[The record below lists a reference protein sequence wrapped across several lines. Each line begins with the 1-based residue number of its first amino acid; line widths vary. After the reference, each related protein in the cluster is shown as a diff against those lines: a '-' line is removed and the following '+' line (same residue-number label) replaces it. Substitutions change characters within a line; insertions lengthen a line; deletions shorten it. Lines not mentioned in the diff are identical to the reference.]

1 MSERTTTMRG
11 NTLPLEG
18 PELHVGDKAPDFK
31 LHQRGPDG
39 LRDVTLA
46 DFQDKTLILSVVP
59 SLDTPVCEMQTK
71 KFNEE
76 IISLPSDVEVLT
88 VSMDLPFAQARFCS
102 DKGTHHIKT
111 ASDHRDASFG
121 TAYGTLIPPL
131 RIESRAVFVVGKDGT
146 LKHVEYVPEVTE
158 QPNYEAAVAAARAAQ
173 D

>member
-1 MSERTTTMRG
+1 MSDRTTTMRG
-11 NTLPLEG
+11 NELPLDG

-31 LHQRGPDG
+31 LHQRGPEG
-39 LRDVTLA
+39 LRDMTLA
-46 DFQDKTLILSVVP
+46 DFEDKTLIISVVP
-59 SLDTPVCEMQTK
+59 SLDTPVCEIQTK

-76 IISLPSDVEVLT
+76 IVGLPSDVEVLT

-102 DKGTHHIKT
+102 DKGTHHIKA

-121 TAYGTLIPPL
+121 EAYGTLIPPL

-146 LKHVEYVPEVTE
+146 LTHVEYVPEVTD
-158 QPNYEAAVAAARAAQ
+158 QPNYDAALTAAKTVQ